1 MKNIIFL
8 FALILVTSSS
18 VAQQAQK
25 NLLKTFDLNGQ
36 RQVVLNLDGD
46 VNIERWNN
54 GTLRVQMDISY
65 ENANVHIMKYM
76 ISKGRYNLAM
86 SSTAD
91 GLVIEHPNTLDPA
104 KISKDGTLLKEAIV
118 YTVVLPK
125 DVKIIINENS
135 QTNILN
141 KDDMAAAQ

>member
-1 MKNIIFL
+1 MKNSIFL
-8 FALILVTSSS
+8 FALMLVTSSS

-25 NLLKTFDLNGQ
+25 NLLKTFDLNSQ

-54 GTLRVQMDISY
+54 STLRVQMDISY

-76 ISKGRYNLAM
+76 ISKGRYNLTM

-91 GLVIEHPNTLDPA
+91 GVMIEHPNKLA
-104 KISKDGTLLKEAIV
+104 AAQISKDGTLLKESIV
-118 YTVVLPK
+118 YTIVLPK
-125 DVKIIINENS
+125 DVNNYK
-135 QTNILN
+135 
-141 KDDMAAAQ
+141 

>member
-1 MKNIIFL
+1 MKNLTFL
-8 FALILVTSSS
+8 VALMLITNIS

-36 RQVVLNLDGD
+36 AAVILDLEGD

-54 GTLRVQMDISY
+54 GTVRVQMDISY

-76 ISKGRYNLAM
+76 ISKGRYNLAL
-86 SSTAD
+86 SPKTD
-91 GLVIEHPNTLDPA
+91 GLTIEHTNKADSP
-104 KISKDGTLLKEAIV
+104 KISKDGTLLKESIIYTIV
-118 YTVVLPK
+118 IPQDVTVIV
-125 DVKIIINENS
+125 NEDS

-141 KDDMAAAQ
+141 EDEMVAAQ